1 MPNLKRYYVFS
12 FMWKSTW
19 NGEQEQNLF
28 STFINLLKII
38 IQHTNSPTTWISFE
52 CQDFFGVPK
61 WLGIYEFFKT
71 FIRSLKILAPT
82 KFSKCPKVLSVKILQ
97 IAQNSWAKI
106 KFSSTLIIILGSQEI
121 PKLLSKI
128 KIPKLLK
135 KFQASWKTFFR
146 NSL

>member
-1 MPNLKRYYVFS
+1 
-12 FMWKSTW
+12 
-19 NGEQEQNLF
+19 
-28 STFINLLKII
+28 
-38 IQHTNSPTTWISFE
+38 
-52 CQDFFGVPK
+52 
-61 WLGIYEFFKT
+61 
-71 FIRSLKILAPT
+71 
-82 KFSKCPKVLSVKILQ
+82 LSVKILQ